1 MKLGVCCVVVL
12 NLVLAET
19 ALAEEVA
26 RPTQAE
32 IAAINKV
39 ISKCLDLSFK
49 RDPAYKDRFD
59 AFYKASTGRI
69 ETNVDSQGDR
79 DAFFRFRKCMALQG
93 WPMH

>member
-32 IAAINKV
+32 IAAYGIDTRSTIAAV
-39 ISKCLDLSFK
+39 ITFRVVAASSHGRLSVT
-49 RDPAYKDRFD
+49 
-59 AFYKASTGRI
+59 TGRP
-69 ETNVDSQGDR
+69 NSFSVLLDDPPRQA
-79 DAFFRFRKCMALQG
+79 AFPQHLQFRV
-93 WPMH
+93 P